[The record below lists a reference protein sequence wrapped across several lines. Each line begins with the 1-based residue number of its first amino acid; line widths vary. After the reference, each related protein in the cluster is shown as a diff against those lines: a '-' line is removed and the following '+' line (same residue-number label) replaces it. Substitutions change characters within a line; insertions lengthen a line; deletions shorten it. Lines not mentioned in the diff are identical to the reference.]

1 MAGRS
6 NTTLK
11 KRQKEMAR
19 AEKQREKF
27 AKRLER
33 KKGESGEQTDGASDP
48 VEESALADPLLT
60 LPLNIEL
67 SASGGIRVLP
77 PTT

>member
-27 AKRLER
+27 AKRLEK
-33 KKGESGEQTDGASDP
+33 KKGGIGEQTDEIEGEP
-48 VEESALADPLLT
+48 GVEESPAAEAVPET
-60 LPLNIEL
+60 TPGL
-67 SASGGIRVLP
+67 SW
-77 PTT
+77 

>member
-33 KKGESGEQTDGASDP
+33 KKGGPGEDPEVTSDETLEALPATEPMPSG
-48 VEESALADPLLT
+48 V
-60 LPLNIEL
+60 
-67 SASGGIRVLP
+67 
-77 PTT
+77 

>member
-27 AKRLER
+27 AKRLEK
-33 KKGESGEQTDGASDP
+33 KKGEPGDPIDGATEGA
-48 VEESALADPLLT
+48 EESDDPMLS
-60 LPLNIEL
+60 LPVNVEI
-67 SASGGIRVLP
+67 SASGGIVLTP
-77 PTT
+77 IT

>member
-33 KKGESGEQTDGASDP
+33 KKGGS
-48 VEESALADPLLT
+48 VEEPEVVSEETLEELPATEPVGINILDRPNLLT
-60 LPLNIEL
+60 LY
-67 SASGGIRVLP
+67 
-77 PTT
+77 

>member
-27 AKRLER
+27 AKRLEK
-33 KKGESGEQTDGASDP
+33 KKGDLGGPTDEIIGEDG
-48 VEESALADPLLT
+48 VEESPAAEAASPAV
-60 LPLNIEL
+60 PEPNPGL
-67 SASGGIRVLP
+67 SW
-77 PTT
+77 